1 MKTERKEYVAP
12 EYTVV
17 KFDSEIVMQESG
29 EECMEINSWLSGTD
43 CHSQEMYLPQGD

>member
-17 KFDSEIVMQESG
+17 KFD
-29 EECMEINSWLSGTD
+29 